1 VRAHH
6 FIERSIRSFLA
17 VLEHALE
24 SEEIA
29 RRRGLLQSLDPR
41 VKVLGL
47 LALIVAAAVSRRIE
61 VILAL
66 FGVALVLALSS
77 RVPLGTLA
85 SRVWIAVLVFTG
97 LIVLPALFLTP
108 GRIVFRLP
116 ALGWPITAQGLQG
129 AAYLISRVETTATLS
144 LLLVLSTPWTHVL
157 KALRVLR
164 LPVVLIVILGM
175 TYRYIFLLM
184 AAAREMF
191 ESRRSRLVG
200 ELDARD
206 RRRLAVAT
214 AGVLLSKTLQLSG
227 DVYLAMQSRGFR
239 GEVYVLEEF
248 EMSAKDWLGLAVF
261 LTLGGAALWMG
272 S

>member
-1 VRAHH
+1 MRPNRYIEESVRG
-6 FIERSIRSFLA
+6 FLA
-17 VLEHALE
+17 VLERALE
-24 SEEIA
+24 SEELA

-47 LALIVAAAVSRRIE
+47 LLLIVAASASRRMD
-61 VILAL
+61 VILAI
-66 FGVALVLALSS
+66 FGVALALAFLS
-77 RVPLGTLA
+77 RIPMRTLA
-85 SRVWIAVLVFTG
+85 ARVWIGVLVFAA
-97 LIVLPALFLTP
+97 LIVLPAVFLTP
-108 GRIVFRLP
+108 GRAVWSIPVV
-116 ALGWPITAQGLQG
+116 GWTMTAQGLQG

-144 LLLVLSTPWTHVL
+144 MLLVLSTPWMRVL

-164 LPVVLIVILGM
+164 VPVIAIVILGM

-184 AAAREMF
+184 ATAREMF

-200 ELDARD
+200 ELEGKD

-239 GEVYVLEEF
+239 GEVYMLEEF
-248 EMSAKDWLGLAVF
+248 EMSAKDWLGMGAFLA
-261 LTLGGAALWMG
+261 LGGGALWMG
-272 S
+272 R